1 MKSVVAQWRKQKK
14 DVFLLGKKGKIIT
27 WTKIMVSPPKFQAF
41 TPYLVV
47 LVELENKERV
57 YGQLVDLDDKDPKIN
72 QNVIAVLRKTASV
85 GSNDL
90 IEYGVKFMPF

>member
-1 MKSVVAQWRKQKK
+1 MAGIKDIIENIESDDDDNSEHILHELLKVA
-14 DVFLLGKKGKIIT
+14 V
-27 WTKIMVSPPKFQAF
+27 P
-41 TPYLVV
+41 
-47 LVELENKERV
+47 
-57 YGQLVDLDDKDPKIN
+57 LVDLDDKDPKIN